1 MHATTN
7 KGLHEFV
14 AEHVLARYARHGI
27 RAADLSSGPGV
38 MAARLHSF
46 GCDVLA
52 VDRTAEGFEAGL
64 PHVALDF
71 GQNDFASKLG
81 PASFDL
87 SQLSRSSN
95 SRAPSVSSATSAV
108 CSLLGELR

>member
-1 MHATTN
+1 MSSWQNTYSQDTRAMD
-7 KGLHEFV
+7 
-14 AEHVLARYARHGI
+14 I